1 MEGLNKNDSQRFID
15 FLFEPDDIFEVR
27 IKQEG
32 SNFATSLYITPE
44 NRGQFLTTHL
54 SIHHGHQRHVWVG
67 VGPRERV
74 GSTNPAVN
82 RALWCDFDDSVT
94 TEEVALESIRKATL
108 PEPSMLVHSGN
119 GYHAYWKLHTP
130 LEPTEARKYSK
141 GVHRALPTDATH
153 DPTRVMRL
161 PGTVNFK
168 GGEEKPCSIV
178 FLDESRVYSVL
189 EFPKI
194 EMEVTD
200 TAVVERQAKMLSE
213 EDVVRFSVPYVEG
226 SRHHL
231 GLAIAGFLRK
241 DRFFS
246 RSEATEA
253 LRTIHTRA
261 GYEWPDDGIIKT
273 VNDTYNLPMSR
284 VAGRSALYEFGIV
297 PPEEKV
303 FQLKLPEVKRPTIS
317 IIDFTEDIKEQEFWV
332 DGLVGP
338 GLTTLW
344 AAPPKAGKSFCVM
357 QLGYNISKGKDI
369 WGWEVPEAKK
379 VLYFQGELSK
389 GMVYARAMSM
399 FGRANLPPASQ
410 YAMTDKPEETIT
422 LNETPEVL
430 LDLAQHFDVIIID
443 PLSAFNGNDENS
455 YTSVRETLGI
465 FDSLKAQ
472 GKAVILVHH
481 TRKLDTLK
489 DGSTPMPTAAD
500 ARGSGL
506 WVSAADSIV
515 MQQKLGNGNV
525 RLGFTLR
532 AAPDRDDLNL
542 YRLPS
547 GLFTHDRGEYLAKVG
562 NAGLRYE
569 LE

>member
-1 MEGLNKNDSQRFID
+1 MNHEDARKFIE
-15 FLFEPDDIFEVR
+15 FLFDPDDIFEVR

-32 SNFATSLYITPE
+32 SHHAASHYIIPTGRE
-44 NRGQFLTTHL
+44 QFYSVHL
-54 SIHHGHQRHVWVG
+54 GIHQSQQRHVWVG
-67 VGPRERV
+67 VGPREKV
-74 GSTNPAVN
+74 GSTNPKLN
-82 RALWCDFDDSVT
+82 RVLWCDFDATVV
-94 TEEVALESIRKATL
+94 EEEDALASIGRAGL
-108 PEPSMLVHSGN
+108 PPPSMLVNSGN

-130 LEPTEARKYSK
+130 LDPTEARKYSK
-141 GVHRALPTDATH
+141 GVHGVLPTDATH

-168 GGEEKPCSIV
+168 GGNEKPCSIAL
-178 FLDESRVYSVL
+178 FDSSRVYSVT

-194 EMEVTD
+194 EMEITNN
-200 TAVVERQAKMLSE
+200 AVVERQAKHLSE
-213 EDVVRFSVPYVEG
+213 EDVVRFSTPYVEG
-226 SRHHL
+226 VRHHL

-241 DRFFS
+241 DRFYS
-246 RSEATEA
+246 RSEALEA
-253 LRTIHTRA
+253 LRQIHTRA
-261 GYEWPDDGIIKT
+261 GNEWPDEGTIKS
-273 VNDTYNLPMSR
+273 VNDTYNMPASR
-284 VAGRSALYEFGIV
+284 VAGRSALYEYGIA

-303 FQLKLPEVKRPTIS
+303 FTFAIPEVKRPKVG
-317 IIDFTEDIKEQEFWV
+317 IIDFTEHIEKQQFWV

-357 QLGYNISKGKDI
+357 QLGYHIAKGSDT
-369 WGWEVPEAKK
+369 WGWKIPEAKR

-399 FGRANLPPASQ
+399 FGRANIPPASQ
-410 YAMTDKPEETIT
+410 YAMTDKPDETIT

-430 LDLAQHFDVIIID
+430 LDLAEHFDVIIID

-481 TRKLDTLK
+481 TRKMETLK
-489 DGSTPMPTAAD
+489 DGSTAMPSAAD
-500 ARGSGL
+500 VRGSGL
-506 WVSAADSIV
+506 WVSNADTII
-515 MQQKLGNGNV
+515 MQQKMGSGDV

-532 AAPDRDDLNL
+532 AAPDREDLTL

-547 GLFTHDRGEYLAKVG
+547 GVFTHDRNEFLA
-562 NAGLRYE
+562 
-569 LE
+569 LESSKSLQYRFD